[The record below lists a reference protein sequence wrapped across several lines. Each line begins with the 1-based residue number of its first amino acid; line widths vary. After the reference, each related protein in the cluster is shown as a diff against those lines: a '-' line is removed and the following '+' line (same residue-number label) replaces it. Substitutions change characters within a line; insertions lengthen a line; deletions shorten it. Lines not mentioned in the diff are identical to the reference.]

1 MDTETTSAVAD
12 FWLAVGRN
20 NLEEAEAAVLRLE
33 APLVSVSSGFSF
45 DMVEGKGK
53 DQGVDLEDEGALMG
67 ASPRGVMPGT
77 PMSTIDAWNSDV
89 GVSLIVVSKQPVGR
103 ECRKGISISSPARV
117 LPNVRERLG
126 VVSPPMN
133 LGGRTVSSGLSSRW
147 LSPRLGKGLRSSSS
161 PRGVS

>member
-45 DMVEGKGK
+45 DMVEGEGK

-67 ASPRGVMPGT
+67 ASPRGLMPGT
-77 PMSTIDAWNSDV
+77 PMSTIDA
-89 GVSLIVVSKQPVGR
+89 
-103 ECRKGISISSPARV
+103 
-117 LPNVRERLG
+117 
-126 VVSPPMN
+126 
-133 LGGRTVSSGLSSRW
+133 
-147 LSPRLGKGLRSSSS
+147 
-161 PRGVS
+161 